1 MQPVQLSLMPEQVPA
16 PVPSVLAQ
24 LPDQQV
30 AVAVAVLAHLIARTV
45 DPSLAPDV
53 IEEAGGE

>member
-1 MQPVQLSLMPEQVPA
+1 MPDQVPA
-16 PVPSVLAQ
+16 PAPALIAQ

-30 AVAVAVLAHLIARTV
+30 AAAVAVLAQLIARTA

-53 IEEAGGE
+53 VEEAGGE

>member
-16 PVPSVLAQ
+16 PAPRVLAQ

-30 AVAVAVLAHLIARTV
+30 AAAVAVLATLIAKTV
-45 DPSLAPDV
+45 DPTLVPGVDK
-53 IEEAGGE
+53 EAVSE

>member
-1 MQPVQLSLMPEQVPA
+1 MPDQVPTPA
-16 PVPSVLAQ
+16 PTLIAQ

-30 AVAVAVLAHLIARTV
+30 ATAVAVLAHLIARTV